1 MRSFLYPIVEALDL
15 NILHIQ
21 RQTNSEPI
29 QLVQITDTHLGD
41 SPGDTMLGMDAD
53 TSLGHVIELVKSERP
68 AIDVFLGTGDIS
80 NCGSV
85 NSYRRF
91 QQATDSLAGQALWLP
106 GNHDSLAAMRV
117 AVDAGS
123 ELCRAATVDN
133 WQIVMLDSTIPRK
146 VGGAFTDSELQF
158 LRQTLAD
165 TTAEHSLICLH
176 HHPVSIGCEWL
187 DEQQVANADA
197 FFSILDQFTTV
208 RGVLWGHIHQTID
221 QQRNAM
227 RLMATPSS
235 CIQFAPDNRD
245 FKLDSLNPGYRWLEL
260 YKDGSIKT
268 AVSRIDYH
276 FAIDYDHT
284 GGY

>member
-1 MRSFLYPIVEALDL
+1 MRPTVEGSDL
-15 NILHIQ
+15 NTLHIQ
-21 RQTNSEPI
+21 RHTDNGPI

-41 SPGDTMLGMDAD
+41 SPGDALLGMDAD
-53 TSLGHVIELVKSERP
+53 TSLGHVIKLIKSERS
-68 AIDVFLGTGDIS
+68 AIDVLLGTGDIS
-80 NCGSV
+80 NCGSA

-91 QQATDSLAGQALWLP
+91 QQATGSLAEQALWLP
-106 GNHDSLAAMRV
+106 GNHDSLNVMRTV
-117 AVDAGS
+117 GDS
-123 ELCRAATVDN
+123 ELCHAATIDN
-133 WQIVMLDSTIPRK
+133 WQIVMLDSTIPGE

-158 LRQTLAD
+158 LRQALAD

-176 HHPVSIGCEWL
+176 HHPISIGCEWL

-221 QQRNAM
+221 QQRNGV

-235 CIQFAPDNRD
+235 CIQFAPNNRN
-245 FKLDSLNPGYRWLEL
+245 FKLDELNPGYRWLEL
-260 YKDGSIKT
+260 YSDGSIKS

-276 FAIDYDHT
+276 FAIDYDHA

>member
-1 MRSFLYPIVEALDL
+1 M
-15 NILHIQ
+15 HIQ
-21 RQTNSEPI
+21 RQTDNEAI

-41 SPGDTMLGMDAD
+41 SPGDALLGMDAD
-53 TSLGHVIELVKSERP
+53 TSLGHVIDLIKSERTG
-68 AIDVFLGTGDIS
+68 IDVLLGTGDLS

-91 QQATDSLAGQALWLP
+91 RQATDSLAAHTLWLP
-106 GNHDSLAAMRV
+106 GNHDSLPAMRV
-117 AVDAGS
+117 AVDAGN
-123 ELCRAATVDN
+123 ELCRAASIDN
-133 WQIVMLDSTIPRK
+133 WQIVMLDSTIPGK

-165 TTAEHSLICLH
+165 TAAEHSLICLH
-176 HHPVSIGCEWL
+176 HHPITIGCEWL

-197 FFSILDQFTTV
+197 FFGVLDEFTSV

-221 QQRNAM
+221 QQRKSV

-235 CIQFAPDNRD
+235 CIQFAPDNRN

-260 YKDGSIKT
+260 YKDGSINT
-268 AVSRIDYH
+268 AVSRIEYH
-276 FAIDYDHT
+276 FAIDYDHA